1 MWKIIFI
8 AMTIL
13 LMVIGLLYFSVSK
26 ESFTLELLRTIF
38 SGVTLIS
45 IFIAVANYLSNLDA
59 LN

>member
-26 ESFTLELLRTIF
+26 ESFTLELLRIIF

-45 IFIAVANYLSNLDA
+45 IFIAVGELSI
-59 LN
+59 